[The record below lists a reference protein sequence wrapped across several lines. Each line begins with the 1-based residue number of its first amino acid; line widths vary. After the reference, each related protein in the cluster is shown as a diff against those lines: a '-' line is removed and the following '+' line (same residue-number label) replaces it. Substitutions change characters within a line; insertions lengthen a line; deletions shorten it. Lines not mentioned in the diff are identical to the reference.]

1 MPIYKVTSSE
11 EVDWE
16 ENRAVLVRAIDN
28 LEAIDIAI
36 EDYGSE
42 RWTRDNCSVEIISE
56 EGKSEFLLRDNVGA

>member
-36 EDYGSE
+36 
-42 RWTRDNCSVEIISE
+42 
-56 EGKSEFLLRDNVGA
+56 